1 MNGKGYTGRVWI
13 LGVGKSN
20 CFIGRRNTFGRQ
32 VAIMGEM
39 GVVIL
44 FACIVHLFLLSPFV
58 LGAPDAYKVLG
69 VRRGASEDDIKR
81 AYRKLAI
88 QFHPDKV
95 RSSYIRP
102 PTMTMT
108 LA

>member
-1 MNGKGYTGRVWI
+1 M
-13 LGVGKSN
+13 GKSDY
-20 CFIGRRNTFGRQ
+20 FYWKKERFDRH
-32 VAIMGEM
+32 VAVMGEM

-44 FACIVHLFLLSPFV
+44 VACIVHLSLLSPFV